1 METSA
6 IEKLASVFTAIGTVA
21 VAVAAIWGDWIRSKF
36 AGPKLELALV
46 NRWDRN
52 TGNDGRRQIYCH
64 LEVRNLRRWSPAK
77 NVRVVVEGLA
87 KRKPDGTFFPEYL
100 VVPLQLTWGLP
111 TFHELLPTIGPQDR
125 CDLGLLQEG
134 SGQFRLS
141 TYIWPNNFRG
151 FLAAGEAMQVRAVA
165 LGQDAASNPLLLE
178 ISWDG
183 TWSADLEEMQRH
195 FVVKETT
202 GAPS

>member
-21 VAVAAIWGDWIRSKF
+21 VAIAAIWGDWIRAKF
-36 AGPKLELALV
+36 VGPKQELALV
-46 NRWDRN
+46 NRSDLN
-52 TGNDGRRQIYCH
+52 IGNDGKRQIYCH
-64 LEVRNLRRWSPAK
+64 IQIRNLRRWSPAK
-77 NVRVVVEGLA
+77 NVRVVVVGLA
-87 KRKPDGTFFPEYL
+87 KKRPDGTFFPEYL
-100 VVPLQLTWGLP
+100 VVPLQLTWAFP
-111 TFHELLPTIGPQDR
+111 TFHELLPTIGPEDK

-151 FLAAGEAMQVRAVA
+151 FLLAGEAMQVRVVA
-165 LGQDAASNPLLLE
+165 LAQDAESKPLLLE

-183 TWSADLEEMQRH
+183 TWSADREDMQRH
-195 FVVKETT
+195 FVVKEVS
-202 GAPS
+202 G